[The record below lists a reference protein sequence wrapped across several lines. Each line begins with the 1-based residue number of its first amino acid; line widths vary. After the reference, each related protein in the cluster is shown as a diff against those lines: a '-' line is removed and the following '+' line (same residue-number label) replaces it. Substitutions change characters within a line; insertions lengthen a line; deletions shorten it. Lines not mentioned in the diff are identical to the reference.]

1 MAKKKK
7 TKKNTLFLLGQNR
20 LDKLMDFAKEPGMHT
35 FAKVEVFPA
44 VSRIAQQHPERRNEI
59 IEWFREYLRFAAEKL
74 PETQYIDSTLAGMI
88 MNEVI
93 DLKAI
98 ELQEEIKA
106 VFDTGL
112 VDLGSCGDYHSV
124 IKDITDQETPVFYKA
139 FETDVFKR
147 FKAMGKYSQ

>member
-1 MAKKKK
+1 
-7 TKKNTLFLLGQNR
+7 
-20 LDKLMDFAKEPGMHT
+20 
-35 FAKVEVFPA
+35 
-44 VSRIAQQHPERRNEI
+44 
-59 IEWFREYLRFAAEKL
+59 
-74 PETQYIDSTLAGMI
+74 MI

-106 VFDTGL
+106 LFDTGL
-112 VDLGSCGDYHSV
+112 VDLGSCGDYNTV
-124 IKDITDQETPVFYKA
+124 IKEIKNPKIPVFYDA